1 MAAATPTFRDR
12 GLASLRRADDGSL
25 VLDRGLAP
33 SRPRVVRIRVKKNNQ
48 VTGCSKLSQFMAAA
62 DDSIENR
69 ILRSRDIL
77 FEEELFH
84 ELTREARILAS
95 SGVTTRRNLIQFEFS
110 EGEEILFDLV
120 DLDDVPDEA
129 DVTYRTPEHD
139 TLAEAVAHAVRIL
152 LSYAHRQ
159 NLQRR
164 TQIPPPLT
172 TKKRPVP
179 EYQLLRPI
187 LAYLQHSSHVQS
199 LRSFLRDLYR
209 ILKSAGLK
217 SEYTA
222 APFASL
228 DLLRKEGHASAVES
242 LVKHFLDPLESRF
255 SGTMANQTST
265 FNAKVRTNLSG
276 PSLGTEYE
284 FSIRLPNFP
293 HTQPPS
299 RVGLKDEVEA
309 VIRHLITLDLT
320 TFISS
325 ISKNASNAKAAAA
338 TTPTSDKL
346 LVWEAPFAHHGEL
359 VALSPSTQRTKK
371 LSLHLSRT
379 ELTLRTS
386 WLGDESVGGV
396 DDGQRQA
403 GKLLYSWTLDDADKP
418 GRKTL
423 EEVIAEASRDEE
435 VKSEA

>member
-1 MAAATPTFRDR
+1 M
-12 GLASLRRADDGSL
+12 
-25 VLDRGLAP
+25 
-33 SRPRVVRIRVKKNNQ
+33 KKNNQ
-48 VTGCSKLSQFMAAA
+48 ITGCSKLSPFMAASGA

-69 ILRSRDIL
+69 ILQSRDIL

-84 ELTREARILAS
+84 ELTREARILGS

-110 EGEEILFDLV
+110 EGEEILLDLV

-129 DVTYRTPEHD
+129 DVAHRTPEHD

-172 TKKRPVP
+172 TKKRPVL

-228 DLLRKEGHASAVES
+228 DLSRKGAGGHISAVES

-325 ISKNASNAKAAAA
+325 ISKNASNGRAAA
-338 TTPTSDKL
+338 TAAATSERL

-386 WLGDESVGGV
+386 WLGDESGGGV
-396 DDGQRQA
+396 ADDAQRQA

-418 GRKTL
+418 GRRTL
-423 EEVIAEASRDEE
+423 EEVVAEASRDEE
-435 VKSEA
+435 IKAET